1 MKIVVM
7 KFGGTSVAN
16 VKKIRNVAK
25 TVKDKINNNKVI
37 VVLSAM
43 AGVTN
48 ALQSYIDDANSFSD
62 DNIYSKK
69 NKILPT
75 IESDLVMTSGE
86 QVTVGLLSM
95 ILNNINIKSIPLL
108 GWQIPIVT
116 DSNFE
121 KSKILNINNENIY
134 NYFQEYDVI
143 VLAGFQGISIDGKIT
158 SLGRG
163 GSDTTAVAI
172 AASVKAERCDIYTDV
187 EGVYTTDPNIELMAK
202 KIDKVSYE
210 EMLEMAS
217 TGAKVLQTRSVELAM
232 KNNLTLQ
239 VLSSLINKEGTY
251 IVNDNELIEKEIV
264 SGVSYSKNES
274 KITISGIPDKPG
286 ISAKIFG
293 LMASKNINVDMIVQN
308 ISQDGINANM
318 TFTVPSKDLEIA
330 KKTIKQKDLEIG
342 YSSLSTNSD
351 IAKISVIGMGMMSQ
365 SGVAE
370 KMFKS
375 LADKK
380 INILAIS
387 TSEIKISVL
396 IEKKYTDGAV
406 KILHD
411 VYKLGNK

>member
-16 VKKIRNVAK
+16 VEKIKNVAQ
-25 TVKDKINNNKVI
+25 TVKNQTKSNKVV

-48 ALQSYIDDANSFSD
+48 HLQSLIDEVNFSKT
-62 DNIYSKK
+62 NNFLPSK
-69 NKILPT
+69 
-75 IESDLVMTSGE
+75 ESDLVMTSGE

-95 ILNNINIKSIPLL
+95 ILNQQNIKNIPLL
-108 GWQIPIVT
+108 GWQIPIIT
-116 DSNFE
+116 DSNYE
-121 KSKILNINNENIY
+121 KSKILNINNENIQHY
-134 NYFQEYDVI
+134 LETYDVI
-143 VLAGFQGISIDGKIT
+143 VLAGFQGVNLEGKIT

-172 AASVKAERCDIYTDV
+172 AASLKAERCDIYTDV
-187 EGVYTTDPNIELMAK
+187 DGVYTTDPNIENSAK
-202 KIDKVSYE
+202 KIDKVAYE
-210 EMLEMAS
+210 EMLEMS
-217 TGAKVLQTRSVELAM
+217 SMGAKVLQTRSVELAM

-239 VLSSLINKEGTY
+239 VLSSLTNKKGTY
-251 IVNDNELIEKEIV
+251 IVNEESLIEKEIV
-264 SGVSYSKNES
+264 SGVSYSRNES
-274 KITISGIPDKPG
+274 KVTISGIPDKPG

-293 LMASKNINVDMIVQN
+293 LMGSNNINVDMIVQN

-318 TFTVPSKDLEIA
+318 TFTVPSKDLKLTKKIIENKVEEIRY
-330 KKTIKQKDLEIG
+330 KN
-342 YSSLSTNSD
+342 LSVDSD

-370 KMFKS
+370 KMFKT
-375 LADKK
+375 LANKE

-396 IEKKYTDGAV
+396 IKKKYTEDAI
-406 KILHD
+406 KSLHA
-411 VYKLGNK
+411 VYKLDEK